1 VLRDVQPG
9 AAVNCTDMPLG
20 TVERLL
26 TDRRTREP
34 IGLVVRRG
42 RADHLLRLPARLVAE
57 ADRDFVRL
65 SVRFEDVETAA
76 AVDDDVPPSSENVR
90 EGAATTKTPPD
101 EAVLGRPRG
110 EPPRSPATG

>member
-1 VLRDVQPG
+1 
-9 AAVNCTDMPLG
+9 MPLG

-34 IGLVVRRG
+34 TGLVVRRG

-57 ADRDFVRL
+57 ADRDYVRL

-76 AVDDDVPPSSENVR
+76 AVADDVPVSSENVQ
-90 EGAATTKTPPD
+90 EGAATAKTPPD